1 MSLNTVQFMCKFLI
15 CLKCMKERIDLVQLG
30 TGGSGAVE
38 LELDTLAQ
46 YDGEGRARWEV
57 ANIFFNAS
65 QIFSPDG

>member
-1 MSLNTVQFMCKFLI
+1 MQ
-15 CLKCMKERIDLVQLG
+15 CMKERIDLVQLG

-46 YDGEGRARWEV
+46 YDGEGKARWEV